1 MLKGRTRTV
10 TIGAMLA
17 ALYVV
22 TTMINPLG
30 YGMIQL
36 RISAVI
42 SMLPFFRKEYR
53 IPCIAAVAIANAF
66 SPFGVID
73 VAAGVLLWTLAYY
86 VIGRWGNIHVICIA
100 AAILSGVVI
109 GGELSFVLRAPFLW
123 NFVSITISQTIVF
136 FIGASLWPRVLRAQA
151 RLPK

>member
-66 SPFGVID
+66 SPFGLID

-86 VIGRWGNIHVICIA
+86 AIGRLRNIHVICIA

-109 GGELSFVLRAPFLW
+109 GGELSLVLRAPFLW
-123 NFVSITISQTIVF
+123 NFVSITISQAIVF
-136 FIGASLWPRVLRAQA
+136 FIGASLWPRVLGAQA
-151 RLPK
+151 RLSK